1 MKPNLKLLM
10 LLSVLAPSAFANV
23 SITQNA
29 GIKNY
34 SFSVDGIK
42 TAQKE
47 IEGQVFQI
55 ANLIGVKGYEAVNY
69 EVGSPEVP
77 VIRFLVEANN
87 ASDINVTATP
97 TKNLRTYSL
106 TNTLKPSLESVPKI
120 AGAHYKVVKGPQYR
134 SFSSFPAQSF
144 EITPAGSVRGR
155 NQFLVTLNPVE
166 YVGSEN
172 TLKIARS
179 YSVNVKEIAQSKDT
193 SAQPGI
199 AFVVGD
205 RFKNSP
211 SLKKY
216 IDLKKSTGFNT
227 YVINTAPK
235 VKAETVRSELQ
246 KLFKAQKDLQFAIII
261 GDASDVPGKTSNTIS
276 GLTDH
281 FFSSIDTNDYAKD
294 INGPDISVGR
304 IAVAN
309 EDQLAAV
316 FRKYTRYINGDFK
329 TTNWLSS
336 ASFLATND
344 QWELAEG
351 THNYAI
357 DTYTSQKG
365 YEGNFPAARQVGGDK
380 LYAITNRA
388 ENSDVMNSITK
399 GRSIINYSGH
409 GANTYW
415 DAPRVDQGDV
425 SSLDKTTS
433 SLPFVISNACVTADY
448 RVDESFAETWQRSE
462 WGAIAYWGSMD
473 SSYWD
478 EDDILEKRMYDGIF
492 TLSKKNFGE
501 ITDHAL
507 SELWKH
513 YGGKN
518 RSAYY
523 WETYHVFG
531 DPSINLRINN

>member
-10 LLSVLAPSAFANV
+10 LLSLLAPSAFASV
-23 SITQNA
+23 SISKNA
-29 GIKNY
+29 GFKNY

-42 TAQKE
+42 TATKE
-47 IEGQVFQI
+47 IDGVAYQT
-55 ANLIGVKGYEAVNY
+55 ADLIGVKGFEAINY

-77 VIRFLVEANN
+77 VIRFMVEAKD
-87 ASDINVTATP
+87 ASDIRVTVRNA
-97 TKNLRTYSL
+97 NNIRSYSL
-106 TNTLKPSLESVPKI
+106 AKTLKPSLESVPKI
-120 AGAHYKVVKGPQYR
+120 AGAQYRVVMGPQYR
-134 SFSSFPAQSF
+134 SFSSFPASSY
-144 EITPAGSVRGR
+144 EITPAGSVRGN
-155 NQFLVTLNPVE
+155 NQYMVTLNPVE
-166 YVGSEN
+166 YYGREN

-179 YSVNVKEIAQSKDT
+179 FDVKVKEISQKA
-193 SAQPGI
+193 APVQPGI
-199 AFVVGD
+199 VFVVGD

-227 YVINTAPK
+227 YVINEPAK
-235 VKAETVRSELQ
+235 VKAETVRSDLQ
-246 KLFKAQKDLQFAIII
+246 KLFKAQKDLQFAVII
-261 GDASDVPGKTSNTIS
+261 GDASDVPGRTSKIIS

-281 FFSSIDTNDYAKD
+281 FFSAIDTGDYEKD
-294 INGPDISVGR
+294 MNGPDISVGR
-304 IAVAN
+304 IAVGS
-309 EDQLAAV
+309 EDQLATV
-316 FRKYTRYINGDFK
+316 LRKYTRYINGDFK

-357 DTYTSQKG
+357 DTYTSHKG
-365 YEGNFPAARQVGGDK
+365 YVGNFPAANQIGGDK

-388 ENSDVMNSITK
+388 ENSDVMNSVTK

-415 DAPRVDQGDV
+415 DAPRVDQDDV
-425 SSLDKTTS
+425 RSLDKTTS
-433 SLPFVISNACVTADY
+433 SLPFVISNACITGDY

-462 WGAIAYWGSMD
+462 WGAISYWGSMD

-492 TLSKKNFGE
+492 TQSKKNFGE
-501 ITDHAL
+501 ITDFAL
-507 SELWKH
+507 AEVWKH

>member
-23 SITQNA
+23 SISQNA

-34 SFSVDGIK
+34 SFSVEGIK

-47 IEGQVFQI
+47 IEGKVFQT
-55 ANLIGVKGYEAVNY
+55 ASLIGVKGYEGVNY

-77 VIRFLVEANN
+77 VIRFMVEADN
-87 ASDINVTATP
+87 ASDIKVSATP

-144 EITPAGSVRGR
+144 EITPAGSVRGH
-155 NQFLVTLNPVE
+155 NQFMVTLNPVE

-179 YSVNVKEIAQSKDT
+179 FSVSVKEIASAKET

-216 IDLKKSTGFNT
+216 IDLKKSSGFNT

-235 VKAETVRSELQ
+235 VKAEAVRSDLQ
-246 KLFKAQKDLQFAIII
+246 KLFKAQKDLQFAIIV
-261 GDASDVPGKTSNTIS
+261 GDASDVPGKSSNIIN

-281 FFSSIDTNDYAKD
+281 YFSAIDTSDYNKD
-294 INGPDISVGR
+294 MNGPDIAVGR

-316 FRKYTRYINGDFK
+316 LRKYTRYINGDFK

-365 YEGNFPAARQVGGDK
+365 YEGNFPAPKQVGGDK

-388 ENSDVMNSITK
+388 ENSDVMNSISK

-462 WGAIAYWGSMD
+462 WGAITYWGSMD

-478 EDDILEKRMYDGIF
+478 EDDILERRMYDGIF
-492 TLSKKNFGE
+492 TQKKLNFGE
-501 ITDHAL
+501 ITDYAL
-507 SELWKH
+507 SEVWKH

>member
-10 LLSVLAPSAFANV
+10 LLSLLAPSAFANV

-34 SFSVDGIK
+34 SFSVEGIK
-42 TAQKE
+42 TSQRE
-47 IEGQVFQI
+47 IDGQVFQT
-55 ANLIGVKGYEAVNY
+55 ANLVGVNGYEAVNY
-69 EVGSPEVP
+69 EVGAPEVP
-77 VIRFLVEANN
+77 VVRFMVEAEK
-87 ASDINVTATP
+87 ASDIQVNVIP
-97 TKNLRTYSL
+97 TKKLRTYSL
-106 TNTLKPSLESVPKI
+106 PNTLMPSLESVPKI
-120 AGAHYKVVKGPQYR
+120 AGARFKVVKGSQYR
-134 SFSSFPAQSF
+134 SFSSYPANSF
-144 EITPAGSVRGR
+144 EITSAGSVRGH
-155 NQFLVTLNPVE
+155 NQFMVTLNPVE

-179 YSVNVKEIAQSKDT
+179 FSVNVKEIAKDKT
-193 SAQPGI
+193 APVQPGI
-199 AFVVGD
+199 VFIVGD

-216 IDLKKSTGFNT
+216 IDLKKSSGFNT

-235 VKAETVRSELQ
+235 VKAEAVRADLQ

-261 GDASDVPGKTSNTIS
+261 GDASDVPGKSSNTIS

-281 FFSSIDTNDYAKD
+281 YFSSIDTNDYAKD
-294 INGPDISVGR
+294 MNGPDISVGR
-304 IAVAN
+304 IAVTN
-309 EDQLAAV
+309 EDQLATV
-316 FRKYTRYINGDFK
+316 LRKYTRYINGDFK

-357 DTYTSQKG
+357 DTYTSHKG

-415 DAPRVDQGDV
+415 DAPRVDQDDV
-425 SSLDKTTS
+425 RSLDKTTS
-433 SLPFVISNACVTADY
+433 SLPFVISNACITADY

-462 WGAIAYWGSMD
+462 WGAVAYWGSMD

-492 TLSKKNFGE
+492 TLNKKNFGE
-501 ITDHAL
+501 ITEHAL
-507 SELWKH
+507 SEVWKH